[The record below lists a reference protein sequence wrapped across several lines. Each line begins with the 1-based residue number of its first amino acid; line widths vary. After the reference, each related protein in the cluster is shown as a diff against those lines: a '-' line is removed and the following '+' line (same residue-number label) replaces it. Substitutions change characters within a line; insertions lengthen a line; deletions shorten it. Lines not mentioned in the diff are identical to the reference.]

1 MLMSKQKQLFFQIL
15 TYVVLLGFSFYCLFP
30 FLWMVVTAL
39 KPTDQI
45 RTITPS
51 FIVPHP
57 TMEHFINVITQSK
70 FLTYFR
76 NSIFVSVVV
85 TALSLM
91 ISIFAGYALSR
102 FIRFRGVK
110 LFSVAMLLSQMIPGV
125 LLLIPLYL
133 TMKDLGLINTYT
145 SLILAY
151 TTFTV
156 PLCTFMM
163 KGFFD
168 SIPMDME
175 EAAEIDG
182 CSRVSL
188 IFRILLPVSLPSMIA
203 AGMFAFLNSWNE
215 FMFGF
220 VFINDDEHRTLT
232 PGIYLFKGLFQT
244 DWGSLMASSVL
255 SVLPVVLMF
264 VFMQRFLVEGMT
276 AGSVKG

>member
-51 FIVPHP
+51 FIVAHP

-85 TALSLM
+85 TTLSLM

>member
-1 MLMSKQKQLFFQIL
+1 MSKQKQLFFQVL
-15 TYVVLLGFSFYCLFP
+15 TYVILLGFSFYCLFP

-51 FIVPHP
+51 FIVDHP

-76 NSIFVSVVV
+76 NSVFVSVVV
-85 TALSLM
+85 TFLSLM

-102 FIRFRGVK
+102 FIRFRGIK
-110 LFSVAMLLSQMIPGV
+110 IFSVAMLLSQMIPGV

-133 TMKDLGLINTYT
+133 TMKDLGLINTYS

-156 PLCTFMM
+156 PLCTFML

-168 SIPMDME
+168 SIPIDME

-182 CSRVSL
+182 CSRIGL

-220 VFINDDEHRTLT
+220 VFINDDQHRTLT